1 MKFQEQRSTVH
12 FSTSL
17 PAMVANLSS
26 IIRPPYSIR
35 RILLLLFF
43 ITFLSLASLYTC
55 HRGFRRTIQFW
66 RGMTPLILKYKYVT
80 IKAEKVDRVNPDE
93 LERRLNIYREE
104 TAPKLVELI
113 LNMKGIYVKLGQVM
127 STVGQGLLPQVYLD
141 ALRPLQNG
149 VPPRS
154 YAEIS
159 TIIEQST
166 GKSMNELF
174 VQFDEIPI
182 GSASIA
188 QVHRATL
195 RPSQT
200 ADGHNTLPPK
210 RVVVKVQYPE
220 VAQLFDADL
229 SNLELAT
236 RLFSPE
242 YMEITNSLRKRHE
255 NELDFTKEAANLIH
269 VTRDMQ
275 RYGVEPS
282 LVRIPRVVNEIC
294 TKNVLAM
301 EYLEGTSLGDA
312 IDSEQRRVAKALG
325 MRNGDELKTVL
336 AAKMRKHFENGGGG
350 VAANNEGG
358 DMMMLSGN
366 KARLINVFGPSAAAL
381 LRTYALLRDE
391 IENVILSVFKFG
403 SMIRN
408 NWMKDRHNLD
418 NLDGVIHD
426 DAMMISNNGKKRT
439 SRVNLGRAL
448 KTLVHVHGIQLLLTG
463 VYNGEVYIYRL
474 SIYIVYS

>member
-1 MKFQEQRSTVH
+1 
-12 FSTSL
+12 
-17 PAMVANLSS
+17 
-26 IIRPPYSIR
+26 
-35 RILLLLFF
+35 
-43 ITFLSLASLYTC
+43 
-55 HRGFRRTIQFW
+55 
-66 RGMTPLILKYKYVT
+66 MTPLVLKYKYVT
-80 IKAEKVDRVNPDE
+80 IKAEKFDRVNSEE
-93 LERRLNIYREE
+93 LERRLNIYREQ

-159 TIIEQST
+159 NIIEEST
-166 GKSMNELF
+166 GKSMEELF
-174 VQFDEIPI
+174 LQFDEVPI

-195 RPSQT
+195 RPSRT
-200 ADGHNTLPPK
+200 ADGHNTIPPK

-242 YMEITNSLRKRHE
+242 YIEITKSLRKRHE
-255 NELDFTKEAANLIH
+255 NELDFTKEADNLVH

-282 LVRIPRVVNEIC
+282 LVRIPRVINEIC

-312 IDSEQRRVAKALG
+312 IDLEQRRVAKALG
-325 MRNGDELKTVL
+325 MRDGDELKSAL
-336 AAKMRKHFENGGGG
+336 ATKMRKHFENGGGM
-350 VAANNEGG
+350 ANNDGG

-366 KARLINVFGPSAAAL
+366 RAKLINVFGPSAAAL

-391 IENVILSVFKFG
+391 IENVILSVYKFW
-403 SMIRN
+403 SMLGRN
-408 NWMKDRHNLD
+408 NFDSLD
-418 NLDGVIHD
+418 EVIHD
-426 DAMMISNNGKKRT
+426 DVMTISYNGKKRT

-448 KTLVHVHGIQLLLTG
+448 KTLVHVHGIQLLLSG
-463 VYNGEVYIYRL
+463 VYNGEVYMMYLTYEHFALLFSSDYL
-474 SIYIVYS
+474 SLSVQPIHTQVTC

>member
-1 MKFQEQRSTVH
+1 M
-12 FSTSL
+12 
-17 PAMVANLSS
+17 A
-26 IIRPPYSIR
+26 
-35 RILLLLFF
+35 
-43 ITFLSLASLYTC
+43 
-55 HRGFRRTIQFW
+55 
-66 RGMTPLILKYKYVT
+66 PLVLKYKYVT
-80 IKAEKVDRVNPDE
+80 IKAEKFDRVNPEE
-93 LERRLNIYREE
+93 LERRLNMYREE

-159 TIIEQST
+159 NIIEQST

-174 VQFDEIPI
+174 VQFDEVPI

-195 RPSQT
+195 RPNQT

-229 SNLELAT
+229 SNLDLAT

-275 RYGVEPS
+275 RHGVEPS
-282 LVRIPRVVNEIC
+282 LVRIPRVINDIC

-312 IDSEQRRVAKALG
+312 IDSEKRRVAKALG

-336 AAKMRKHFENGGGG
+336 ATKMRKHFENGGGG

-366 KARLINVFGPSAAAL
+366 KAKLINVFGPSAAAL
-381 LRTYALLRDE
+381 LRTYAFLRDE

-403 SMIRN
+403 SMIRI

-418 NLDGVIHD
+418 SLDGVIHD

-463 VYNGEVYIYRL
+463 VYNGEVYIQKKYFAL
-474 SIYIVYS
+474 FIPNLF

>member
-1 MKFQEQRSTVH
+1 
-12 FSTSL
+12 
-17 PAMVANLSS
+17 
-26 IIRPPYSIR
+26 
-35 RILLLLFF
+35 
-43 ITFLSLASLYTC
+43 
-55 HRGFRRTIQFW
+55 
-66 RGMTPLILKYKYVT
+66 MTPLVLKYKYVT
-80 IKAEKVDRVNPDE
+80 IKAEKFDRVNPEE
-93 LERRLNIYREE
+93 LERRLNIYREQ

-159 TIIEQST
+159 NIIEEST
-166 GKSMNELF
+166 GKSMEELF
-174 VQFDEIPI
+174 LQFDEVPI

-195 RPSQT
+195 RPSHST
-200 ADGHNTLPPK
+200 IPPK

-242 YMEITNSLRKRHE
+242 YMEITKSLRKRHE

-282 LVRIPRVVNEIC
+282 LVRIPRVIYDIC
-294 TKNVLAM
+294 TKDVLAM
-301 EYLEGTSLGDA
+301 EYLEGISLGDA
-312 IDSEQRRVAKALG
+312 IDLEQRRVAKALG
-325 MRNGDELKTVL
+325 MHDGDELKTAL
-336 AAKMRKHFENGGGG
+336 ATKMRKHFENGGG
-350 VAANNEGG
+350 VANNEG

-366 KARLINVFGPSAAAL
+366 RAKLINVFGPSAAAL
-381 LRTYALLRDE
+381 LRTYALLKDE

-403 SMIRN
+403 SMIRI
-408 NWMKDRHNLD
+408 NWMKDRHNFD
-418 NLDGVIHD
+418 SVEVIHD

-448 KTLVHVHGIQLLLTG
+448 KTLVHVHGIQLLLSG
-463 VYNGEVYIYRL
+463 VYNGESCIHKEHFALFIRSL
-474 SIYIVYS
+474 LTISLCSRSTPR

>member
-1 MKFQEQRSTVH
+1 
-12 FSTSL
+12 
-17 PAMVANLSS
+17 
-26 IIRPPYSIR
+26 
-35 RILLLLFF
+35 
-43 ITFLSLASLYTC
+43 
-55 HRGFRRTIQFW
+55 
-66 RGMTPLILKYKYVT
+66 MTPLVLKYKYVT
-80 IKAEKVDRVNPDE
+80 IKAEKFDRVNPEE

-159 TIIEQST
+159 NIIEQST

-174 VQFDEIPI
+174 VQFDEVPI

-195 RPSQT
+195 RPPSSS
-200 ADGHNTLPPK
+200 ANGHMTTPPK

-403 SMIRN
+403 SMIRI
-408 NWMKDRHNLD
+408 NWMKDRHNMD

-463 VYNGEVYIYRL
+463 VYNGEVYLQIKYFAL
-474 SIYIVYS
+474 FIPNLF

>member
-1 MKFQEQRSTVH
+1 
-12 FSTSL
+12 
-17 PAMVANLSS
+17 
-26 IIRPPYSIR
+26 
-35 RILLLLFF
+35 
-43 ITFLSLASLYTC
+43 
-55 HRGFRRTIQFW
+55 
-66 RGMTPLILKYKYVT
+66 MTPLILKYKYVT
-80 IKAEKVDRVNPDE
+80 IKAEKFDRVNPEE
-93 LERRLNIYREE
+93 LENRLNIYREQ

-113 LNMKGIYVKLGQVM
+113 LKMKGIYVKLGQVM

-159 TIIEQST
+159 KIIEEST
-166 GKSMNELF
+166 GKSMEELF
-174 VQFDEIPI
+174 LQFDEVPI

-195 RPSQT
+195 RPNST
-200 ADGHNTLPPK
+200 VDGHNSIPPK

-242 YMEITNSLRKRHE
+242 YMEITKSLRKRHE

-282 LVRIPRVVNEIC
+282 LVRIPRVIDDIC
-294 TKNVLAM
+294 TKSVLAM

-312 IDSEQRRVAKALG
+312 IDLEQRRVAKALG
-325 MRNGDELKTVL
+325 MHDGDELKTAL
-336 AAKMRKHFENGGGG
+336 ATKMRKHFENGGG
-350 VAANNEGG
+350 VANNEGG
-358 DMMMLSGN
+358 DMMILSGN
-366 KARLINVFGPSAAAL
+366 RAKLINVFGPSAAAL

-391 IENVILSVFKFG
+391 IENVMLSVFKFG
-403 SMIRN
+403 SMIRI
-408 NWMKDRHNLD
+408 NWMKDRHNFD
-418 NLDGVIHD
+418 SVDEVIHD

-448 KTLVHVHGIQLLLTG
+448 KTLVHVHGIQLLLSG
-463 VYNGEVYIYRL
+463 VYNGESCIHKEHFALFIRSL
-474 SIYIVYS
+474 LNISLCS